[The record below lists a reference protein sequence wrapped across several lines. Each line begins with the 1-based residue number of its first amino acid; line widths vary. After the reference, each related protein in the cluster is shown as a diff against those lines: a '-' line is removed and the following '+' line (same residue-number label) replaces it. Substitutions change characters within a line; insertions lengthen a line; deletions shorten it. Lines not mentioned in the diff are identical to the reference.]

1 MSDASV
7 PDAELVRAVLAG
19 GPGSEAA
26 FRHLAARYERPLFS
40 FVLRMVR
47 NRSVAE
53 DLSQEVLLK
62 VFRGLRAFDPER
74 KFSSWLFKIAHN
86 ATIDWLRRRGPVE
99 ESLDAPVSDD
109 GPPREVVDE
118 RGLTPEQWR
127 HNAELGRAL
136 DRAVAALRTE
146 FRAVV
151 LLRFREGLAYEE
163 IAEATGLPL
172 GTVKT
177 FLFRARRQ
185 MAHHLAA
192 AGFPLGSETSGSDS
206 T

>member
-1 MSDASV
+1 
-7 PDAELVRAVLAG
+7 VRSVLAC
-19 GPGSEAA
+19 GPGSDAA
-26 FRHLAARYERPLFS
+26 FRHLVARYERPLFS

-47 NRSVAE
+47 DRGAAE
-53 DLSQEVLLK
+53 DISQEVLLK
-62 VFRGLRAFDPER
+62 VFRGLRAFDLQR

-86 ATIDWLRRRGPVE
+86 ATIDWLRRRGPAE
-99 ESLDAPVSDD
+99 ESLDAPLSPD
-109 GPPREVVDE
+109 GPTREFVDQ
-118 RGLTPEQWR
+118 RALTPEASWQ
-127 HNAELGRAL
+127 NAELAAAL
-136 DRAVAALRTE
+136 ERAVGALRAE

-185 MAHHLAA
+185 MAAHLAA
-192 AGFPLGSETSGSDS
+192 AGFPVGGETSGSAN